1 MNTKLWYVYP
11 MCYPFY
17 MITALQGEMAANFD
31 TFTIKLIPWI
41 PIAIIIT
48 IICLIISCLFFGKAE
63 RR

>member
-1 MNTKLWYVYP
+1 
-11 MCYPFY
+11 